1 MRESINTND
10 LEKKLEATLRAH
22 WMSAQERISQGFTSD
37 DLRNKGYWEGRLG
50 LCQSLLLELLN
61 IQLKKS

>member
-10 LEKKLEATLRAH
+10 LEKKLEATLKAH
-22 WMSAQERISQGFTSD
+22 FISAQERVSQGFTSD
-37 DLRNKGYWEGRLG
+37 DIRNKGYWEGRMA

-61 IQLKKS
+61 IQLKK